1 MFQVREE
8 SYFYKFGKAICLS
21 LLRKQNFLQAKKQDK
36 KNKGRI
42 K

>member
-8 SYFYKFGKAICLS
+8 DCFYKFGKAIRLS

-36 KNKGRI
+36 KNQG
-42 K
+42 